1 MKAFLYVKKS
11 SPLLL
16 QDVPT
21 PQPKDD
27 QVLVE
32 IHTVGINAA
41 DYRSMQLGIVPRSK
55 IYGADIAGRVAAVGS
70 ACQNLKV
77 GDRVAADI
85 SNCGSGGMAEFVA
98 VPENTLSI
106 IPEGVSDETAAATP
120 MPSITALQG
129 IRNFAKV
136 KAGQKVMVHGAS
148 GGVGTF
154 AVQLCRYYGA
164 EVTGVCSTRNVDMV
178 RELGAQQV
186 IDYTQTD
193 IRKLDA
199 GGYDSVLI
207 VHGSHSPAVYQRL
220 LKPGGI
226 SVLIGG
232 GYGQLAQYALLG
244 WMHRSRGRRTH
255 FLAGIPCKDDL
266 DFVLDLVKQGQIK
279 PVIEKVYPFAEV
291 PTAMKYAS
299 SWHASGKVVIRVK

>member
-1 MKAFLYVKKS
+1 MKAYLHVSKS
-11 SPLLL
+11 SPLSL

-21 PQPKDD
+21 PQPKED

-32 IHTVGINAA
+32 IHAVGINAA
-41 DYRSMQLGIVPRSK
+41 DYRSRQLGIVPSSK

-70 ACQNLKV
+70 ACRTLRV
-77 GDRVAADI
+77 GDRVTGDI
-85 SNCGSGGMAEFVA
+85 LSYGSGGLAEFAAVA
-98 VPENTLSI
+98 ETALSI
-106 IPEGVSDETAAATP
+106 IPDGISDETAAASP
-120 MPSITALQG
+120 MASVTALQG
-129 IRNFAKV
+129 IRDFAGV
-136 KAGQKVMVHGAS
+136 RAGQKVMVHGAS

-186 IDYTQTD
+186 IDYTRTD
-193 IRKLDA
+193 IRKLEA

-207 VHGSHSPAVYQRL
+207 VQGSHSPAVYQRL

-244 WMHRSRGRRTH
+244 WMHTSRGRRTH
-255 FLAGIPCKDDL
+255 FLAARPCAADL
-266 DFVLDLVKQGQIK
+266 DFILDLIRQGQIK

-291 PTAMKYAS
+291 PAAMAYVSA
-299 SWHASGKVVIRVK
+299 WHASGKVVIKVM